1 MRKSVKELLI
11 KKTRIH
17 FLGFLN
23 KSNHRAIVMPFPKES
38 CYQIKNKSVLDLF
51 KFDSLIK
58 RKTICK
64 IQYLH

>member
-1 MRKSVKELLI
+1 MRKIVKELLI

-17 FLGFLN
+17 FPGCLN
-23 KSNHRAIVMPFPKES
+23 ISNYRVIVIPFPKES
-38 CYQIKNKSVLDLF
+38 RYQIKNKSVLDLST
-51 KFDSLIK
+51 FDSLIK

>member
-1 MRKSVKELLI
+1 MRKIVKELLI

-17 FLGFLN
+17 FSGCLN
-23 KSNHRAIVMPFPKES
+23 SSNYRATVIPYPKERR
-38 CYQIKNKSVLDLF
+38 YQIKNKSVLDLF